1 MQLLETARRPAELEA
16 KVEPG
21 RARRGAQSHH
31 QLLLWVAS
39 VAQLMVVLDIFVV
52 NVALPSIRDQLGFS
66 PSGLQWVLN
75 AYTITFAGFL
85 LFGGRLSDLL
95 GRRRIF
101 LGALGLFAA
110 SSLAGGLAPDQASLI
125 AARALQ
131 GVAAAVLSPASL
143 TLLTTTF
150 TDSRARTRA
159 IGIWTAMGGV
169 GGAGGVL
176 VGGVIT
182 QLVSWR
188 WVLLVNIPIGVLL
201 LGLAWFVVSERKT
214 QGASVRD
221 LDLTGTLLVTVG
233 LGALVYGLIEGAAAG
248 WTSIQVLGGL
258 GGAVVLLVG
267 FWLQER
273 WVARRPLLPFALVRK
288 RSVAVAN
295 LVMIL
300 VGAGVFPTFYFLSLY
315 FQQVL
320 GYSPLQAGLA
330 FIPQT
335 LGIVVGAQLAGR
347 LVPRVGPRVL
357 AVVGPALA
365 AGGLAWLAFLGPHSD
380 YLTSIVVPSVLAT
393 IGGGMAFTALAV
405 VAISEAGAQ
414 DAGLASG
421 LINDARQIGA
431 AVGLAVLATVAAD
444 KTAGALQ
451 GGPAAL
457 LPAAMTSGYTT
468 AFAVAAGTAL
478 VAMLVGLAIPGGGTV
493 PSRQMAAGGQSG
505 PRPRLAGS
513 GWQRRSSTRLGWF
526 RSG

>member
-1 MQLLETARRPAELEA
+1 MNEVELAVRTRDLPAKAEGRSALARAA
-16 KVEPG
+16 
-21 RARRGAQSHH
+21 SHP

-52 NVALPSIRDQLGFS
+52 NVALPSIRVQLGFS
-66 PSGLQWVLN
+66 PSSLQWVLN

-85 LFGGRLSDLL
+85 LFGGRLSDLI
-95 GRRRIF
+95 GRRRVF
-101 LGALGLFAA
+101 LAALGLFVV
-110 SSLAGGLAPDQASLI
+110 SSLAGGLAPNQGTLI

-150 TDSRARTRA
+150 LDHRARTRA
-159 IGIWTAMGGV
+159 IGIWTAMGGL

-176 VGGVIT
+176 VGGIIT
-182 QLVSWR
+182 NFVSWR
-188 WVLLVNIPIGVLL
+188 WVLLINIPIGIAL

-214 QGASVRD
+214 VGATIRD
-221 LDLTGTLLVTVG
+221 LDLTGALLVTVG
-233 LGALVYGLIEGAAAG
+233 LGALVYGVIEGAAAG
-248 WTSIQVLGGL
+248 WTSIQALSGL
-258 GGAVVLLVG
+258 GGAVILMLG
-267 FWLQER
+267 FYFQER
-273 WVARRPLLPFALVRK
+273 LAARRPLLPFALVRR

-300 VGAGVFPTFYFLSLY
+300 VGGAIFPTFYFLSLY

-347 LVPRVGPRVL
+347 LVHRVGALALAVIGPAL
-357 AVVGPALA
+357 AVVGLS
-365 AGGLAWLAFLGPHSD
+365 WLTFLSPHSD
-380 YLTSIVVPSVLAT
+380 YLTAILVPSVLTT

-405 VAISEAGAQ
+405 VAISEAGAA

-431 AVGLAVLATVAAD
+431 AVGLAVLATVAVD
-444 KTAGALQ
+444 QTRNLLHAGVAAAV
-451 GGPAAL
+451 PAAS
-457 LPAAMTSGYTT
+457 TSGYTA
-468 AFAVAAGTAL
+468 AFAVAAGIAL
-478 VAMLVGLAIPGGGTV
+478 VAMLVGLAV
-493 PSRQMAAGGQSG
+493 PRSRSLRAQG
-505 PRPRLAGS
+505 
-513 GWQRRSSTRLGWF
+513 
-526 RSG
+526 